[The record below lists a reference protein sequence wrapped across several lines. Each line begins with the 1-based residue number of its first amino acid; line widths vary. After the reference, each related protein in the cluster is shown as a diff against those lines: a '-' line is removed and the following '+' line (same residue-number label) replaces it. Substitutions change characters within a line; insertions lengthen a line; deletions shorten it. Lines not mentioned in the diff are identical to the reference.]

1 MREDEEYLVMNI
13 LKGVDMSV
21 DNDFLARADAEAKLR
36 VIRKAREDMGEG
48 VITSTKFFT
57 ILDET
62 LSQERSYQVFRS
74 YKKPQSMED

>member
-13 LKGVDMSV
+13 LKGVDMPV

-36 VIRKAREDMGEG
+36 VIRKAREDMGKG
-48 VITSTKFFT
+48 MGPTKFFT

-74 YKKPQSMED
+74 YKKPQSMGD

>member
-36 VIRKAREDMGEG
+36 VIRKARKDMNEG
-48 VITSTKFFT
+48 VITSSMFFAT
-57 ILDET
+57 LDK
-62 LSQERSYQVFRS
+62 LLAQSKSYQVFRS

>member
-1 MREDEEYLVMNI
+1 MNI
-13 LKGVDMSV
+13 LKGVDMPV

-57 ILDET
+57 LLDKT
-62 LSQERSYQVFRS
+62 LAQSKSYQVFRS

>member
-1 MREDEEYLVMNI
+1 MP
-13 LKGVDMSV
+13 V

-36 VIRKAREDMGEG
+36 VIKKARKDMNEG

-62 LSQERSYQVFRS
+62 LAQSKSYQVFRS
-74 YKKPQSMED
+74 YTKPQSMED